1 MKYFSSLELAR
12 IKKKIILKKGMQY
25 FSLQELARIKKI
37 IILEK
42 GGKYFSLKQ
51 LVRVKKRLMHKKIY
65 KKIIITLALCDVS
78 FFGVGSLSLL
88 FVEFYF
94 CLFFC
99 YIFVALHFNI
109 DIIIP
114 QIIHVH

>member
-1 MKYFSSLELAR
+1 MFFFAGTSKNQEKNNS
-12 IKKKIILKKGMQY
+12 KKRNAIFFFAGTGKN
-25 FSLQELARIKKI
+25 QENNNFR
-37 IILEK
+37 K

-65 KKIIITLALCDVS
+65 KKIIITLALCDAS
-78 FFGVGSLSLL
+78 FFGAGSLSLL

-114 QIIHVH
+114 QIILVH